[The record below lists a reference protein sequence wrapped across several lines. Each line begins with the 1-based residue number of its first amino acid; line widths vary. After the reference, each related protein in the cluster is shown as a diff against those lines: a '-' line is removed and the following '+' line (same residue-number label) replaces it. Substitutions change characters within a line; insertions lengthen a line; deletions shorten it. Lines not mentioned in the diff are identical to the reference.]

1 MGNSESGGLKQM
13 CCNNTFC
20 NGDAD
25 VENYEAKNQPKHAD
39 QPTIN
44 GKDRYQRAQ
53 QHGNNPGSNPNYS
66 LNTLR
71 AGQTEL
77 YS

>member
-1 MGNSESGGLKQM
+1 M

-25 VENYEAKNQPKHAD
+25 VENFEAKNQPKLAD

-44 GKDRYQRAQ
+44 NNRFQRN
-53 QHGNNPGSNPNYS
+53 GNETNNN
-66 LNTLR
+66 
-71 AGQTEL
+71 
-77 YS
+77 